1 MLRRQNICT
10 HALKDNF
17 HRYNFHVFWQP
28 GHNINYLNLCNF
40 STPWRKRALTSPST
54 PHPQTE
60 AQCKCGQNSYP
71 QLAHIN
77 KSFSAVE
84 RSSFSNF
91 FFILTKEMWPRDIYW
106 QFVFFSGTAQI
117 EHVMVAIG
125 KSGLGKTRMG
135 GRGDMLLLLVTIG
148 EPSIAGYL
156 RVWRRRYRRTTP
168 GHRTPTTY
176 RATWR

>member
-1 MLRRQNICT
+1 MLRRQNIRT

-17 HRYNFHVFWQP
+17 HKYNFHVFWQP

-77 KSFSAVE
+77 KYRDPLFPTFSLSWPKKCDPE
-84 RSSFSNF
+84 TFTGNLF
-91 FFILTKEMWPRDIYW
+91 FFWHCPNWACYGGNRKKR
-106 QFVFFSGTAQI
+106 SG
-117 EHVMVAIG
+117 
-125 KSGLGKTRMG
+125 KNSDG

>member
-1 MLRRQNICT
+1 MLRRQNIRT

-17 HRYNFHVFWQP
+17 HKYNFHVFWQP
-28 GHNINYLNLCNF
+28 GHDINFTTHLNLCNF

-106 QFVFFSGTAQI
+106 QFVFFLALPKLSMLWWQSEKAAWEKLGWG
-117 EHVMVAIG
+117 EGWYVAA
-125 KSGLGKTRMG
+125 
-135 GRGDMLLLLVTIG
+135 V
-148 EPSIAGYL
+148 GYN
-156 RVWRRRYRRTTP
+156 RRALHSRLSE
-168 GHRTPTTY
+168 GV
-176 RATWR
+176 AEKI